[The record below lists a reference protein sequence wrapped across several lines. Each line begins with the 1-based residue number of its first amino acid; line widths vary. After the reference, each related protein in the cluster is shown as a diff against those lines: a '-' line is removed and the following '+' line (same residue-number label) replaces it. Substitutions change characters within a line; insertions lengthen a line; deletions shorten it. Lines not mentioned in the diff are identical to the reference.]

1 MNQPFSLGGLLE
13 WILRS
18 IYELEAVK
26 FGAFKLKL
34 HETEPNAPK
43 SPIFLNLRTPE
54 NPKPG
59 PLTPD
64 VVAAIGDYLFRLSE
78 VLGLEYDAVTGIP
91 RAGEPFADAF
101 VRVSG
106 RDIPILHLNKLEGAD
121 GKRSIGNVIE
131 GHFKK
136 GWRVLVL
143 DDLIT
148 EAHSKLETIRAL
160 EENGLL
166 IAAVLTFVDR
176 EQGGAESLVK
186 RDYRFEAGVTL
197 SQMMEFYRSWAMITE
212 EKCAEVAAYQSANYK
227 VI

>member
-1 MNQPFSLGGLLE
+1 MNQLFSLGGLLE
-13 WILRS
+13 RVLRS

-34 HETEPNAPK
+34 HETEPKAPK

-59 PLTPD
+59 PLTPE
-64 VVAAIGDYLFRLSE
+64 VVDAIGDYLFRLSE
-78 VLGLEYDAVTGIP
+78 VLGLEYDCVAGIP

-101 VRVSG
+101 VRASG
-106 RDIPILHLNKLEGAD
+106 RDIPILHLNKVEAAD
-121 GKRSIGNVIE
+121 GTRSIGNRIE
-131 GHFKK
+131 GTFEKK
-136 GWRVLVL
+136 WRVLVI

-176 EQGGAESLVK
+176 EQGGSESLV
-186 RDYRFEAGVTL
+186 RRGYRFEAGVTL
-197 SQMMEFYRSWAMITE
+197 SQMMEFYRSWAMVAE